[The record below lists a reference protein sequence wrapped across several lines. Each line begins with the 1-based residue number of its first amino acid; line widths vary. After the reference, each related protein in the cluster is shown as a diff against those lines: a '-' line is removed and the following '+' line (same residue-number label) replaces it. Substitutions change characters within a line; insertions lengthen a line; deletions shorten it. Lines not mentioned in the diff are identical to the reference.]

1 MDDPRKKD
9 VVIPMPDFGRERC
22 SAHDSMSMI
31 DWCRGHGVDD
41 LVHGAAEGSLA
52 RVETALNDGVP
63 VDARC
68 WEGHTALVAA
78 AAHRRFAVVE
88 HLLRRGA
95 DPSAAAVMMPGHFR
109 DTDLGAAIARN
120 PDSAFGMGQL
130 VTILQI
136 DRPLHQAAVNGD
148 VDIVDLLVDA
158 GAEVNDLVTGRLTPL
173 MLAAMWG
180 HEDVVNR
187 LLSRG
192 ANVHLFADARGPL
205 QAGAFPGST
214 QGFTALAF
222 AAMHQRLRIV
232 HELVTSGAHVD
243 PVLGMGARP
252 LHVAALNGHVVMA
265 DLLIEL
271 GACVDAK
278 MTGTRLHGERS
289 DLRGSTPLMLAAA
302 SGHKAVVKL
311 LLKKGARRDLVD
323 DRGRRAASFAE
334 SGGYPALA
342 MDLAS

>member
-1 MDDPRKKD
+1 MDDPREKD
-9 VVIPMPDFGRERC
+9 VVIPMPDPRRARC
-22 SAHDSMSMI
+22 SVSDSMTLQ
-31 DWCRGHGVDD
+31 DWCRGGGVDD

-52 RVETALNDGVP
+52 RVETALNDGIP
-63 VDARC
+63 VDARS
-68 WEGHTALVAA
+68 WQGHTALVAA

-95 DPSAAAVMMPGHFR
+95 DPSAAAVCMPGHFR

-120 PDSAFGMGQL
+120 PESAFGMGQL
-130 VTILQI
+130 VRILQI

-148 VDIVDLLVDA
+148 SDIVDLLLDA
-158 GAEVNDLVTGRLTPL
+158 GAGVNDLVTGRLTPL
-173 MLAAMWG
+173 MLASMWG
-180 HEDVVNR
+180 HEAVVNR
-187 LLSRG
+187 LLARG

-214 QGFTALAF
+214 HGFTALAF
-222 AAMHQRLRIV
+222 ASMHQRIRIV
-232 HELVTSGAHVD
+232 HELVVSGAPVD
-243 PVLGMGARP
+243 PILAMGARP

-278 MTGTRLHGERS
+278 MTGLRS
-289 DLRGSTPLMLAAA
+289 STPLMLAAA
-302 SGHKAVVKL
+302 SGHKPVVKL

-323 DRGRRAASFAE
+323 DRGCSASSFAE
-334 SGGYPALA
+334 SGGHPALA
-342 MDLAS
+342 FELAS